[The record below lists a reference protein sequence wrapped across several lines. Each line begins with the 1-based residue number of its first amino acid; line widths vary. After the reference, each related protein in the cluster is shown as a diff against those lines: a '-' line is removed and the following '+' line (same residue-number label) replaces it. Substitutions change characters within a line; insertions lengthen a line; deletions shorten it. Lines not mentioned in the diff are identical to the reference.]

1 MIDKETEIEIEI
13 IEEEIIK
20 LETLETIDD
29 LLIEEDKDN
38 IEAKEDEIPDLFLL
52 RFLMNQTI
60 LMIAYKVFKFPSLKN
75 LKNALFKLFYFAKL
89 KVYFCSN
96 SYCFFT

>member
-29 LLIEEDKDN
+29 LLIEEDRDN

-52 RFLMNQTI
+52 RFLMNQNI
-60 LMIAYKVFKFPSLKN
+60 LMIAYKKSLN
-75 LKNALFKLFYFAKL
+75 FLP
-89 KVYFCSN
+89 
-96 SYCFFT
+96 

>member
-1 MIDKETEIEIEI
+1 MIDKETEIETEI

-29 LLIEEDKDN
+29 LLIEEDRDN

-52 RFLMNQTI
+52 RFLMNQNI
-60 LMIAYKVFKFPSLKN
+60 LMIADKKSLN
-75 LKNALFKLFYFAKL
+75 FLP
-89 KVYFCSN
+89 
-96 SYCFFT
+96 

>member
-29 LLIEEDKDN
+29 LLIEEDRDN
-38 IEAKEDEIPDLFLL
+38 IEAKEYEIPDLFLL
-52 RFLMNQTI
+52 RFLMNQNI
-60 LMIAYKVFKFPSLKN
+60 LMIAYKKSLN
-75 LKNALFKLFYFAKL
+75 FLP
-89 KVYFCSN
+89 
-96 SYCFFT
+96 